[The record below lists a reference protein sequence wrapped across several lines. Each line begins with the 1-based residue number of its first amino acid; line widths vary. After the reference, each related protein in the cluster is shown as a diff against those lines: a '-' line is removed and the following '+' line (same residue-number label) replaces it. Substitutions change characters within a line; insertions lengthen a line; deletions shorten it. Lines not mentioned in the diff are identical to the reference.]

1 MPAYRYTAYDAAG
14 KMLSG
19 VVEASGE
26 PGALSQ
32 LAERKL
38 VVVDIAP
45 TEKARQGL
53 TLRPLPLDVHY
64 LFCKSLAGYLK
75 SGLPVTDALRLL
87 AKQSPDPRLAL
98 TYEKLLEDVQGGR
111 RLSAAMEQLGIFR
124 ESLVG
129 MVASG
134 EQSGSLPVILRR
146 GADLFRQ
153 EHELRRKVKSA
164 LTYPLVMLVFGLGV
178 VVFLLTYVVPKFA
191 GLFAELGQV
200 LPLPTRILL
209 AVADG
214 VSWAGIPLVAL
225 GALAFFWLRRRKKPL
240 NLPGSAALRER
251 IALSLVFSQV
261 ATLVEAGIPLVQALE
276 MAAPLDR
283 SPERWKA
290 VADLVRQGHR
300 FAAALEKEGPVTE
313 DVVYMIRVGEMG
325 NDLPEALRNAAEN
338 AWEVA
343 QARMERLAN
352 LAGPALILL
361 LGSGVGFV
369 VVAVLLPIFDIS
381 ALVK

>member
-1 MPAYRYTAYDAAG
+1 MPAYRYSAYDPAG
-14 KMLSG
+14 KLVSG
-19 VVEASGE
+19 VVDASGE

-38 VVVDIAP
+38 VVVDLALA
-45 TEKARQGL
+45 EKARKGL
-53 TLRPLPLDVHY
+53 VLRALPLDVHY

-87 AKQSPDPRLAL
+87 AKQSPDARLAL
-98 TYEKLLEDVQGGR
+98 AYEKLLEDVQGGR

-124 ESLVG
+124 EALVG

-153 EHELRRKVKSA
+153 EHDLRRKVRSA
-164 LTYPLVMLVFGLGV
+164 LTYPLVMLFFGLGV
-178 VVFLLTYVVPKFA
+178 VAFLLTYVVPKFA
-191 GLFAELGQV
+191 GLFAELGQT

-214 VSWAGIPLVAL
+214 LSLAGIPLLIL
-225 GALAFFWLRRRKKPL
+225 GALLLIWLRRRKKPL

-283 SPERWKA
+283 NPGRWKA

-300 FAAALEKEGPVTE
+300 FAAALEKEGRVAE
-313 DVVYMIRVGEMG
+313 DVVYMVRVGEMG
-325 NDLPEALRNAAEN
+325 NDLPDALRSAAEN

-361 LGSGVGFV
+361 LGTGVGFV

-381 ALVK
+381 SLVR